1 MAGPAESIDVS
12 VATPLGLA
20 LSAQAE
26 SVSAPSVDGELTV
39 LPNHVPL
46 LAALKAGLLRMK
58 TGHKDELAA
67 VGPGFLEVG
76 PARVL
81 VLTEQLVR
89 PADVDVAAARSDL
102 EHANRELAAYG
113 ERHEGVDYEERQRA
127 IDWAQARID
136 LVAEAA
142 K

>member
-1 MAGPAESIDVS
+1 MAGAHELLDVS
-12 VATPLGLA
+12 VATPLGHA
-20 LSAQAE
+20 LTAQAE
-26 SVSAPSVDGELTV
+26 SVSAPSVEGELTV

-46 LAALKAGLLRMK
+46 LAALKAGLLKMQ
-58 TGHKDELAA
+58 TGLKHELAA

-76 PARVL
+76 PQRVL
-81 VLTEQLVR
+81 ILTEQLVR
-89 PADVDVAAARSDL
+89 PADVDVAEAQKDLARAQS
-102 EHANRELAAYG
+102 ELAAFG
-113 ERHEGVDYEERQRA
+113 ERHEGGAYEERQRA